1 MSLEEETDLVVE
13 HINKQLDAIIALIA
27 DINQTLKQI
36 NSEAKSGTE

>member
-13 HINKQLDAIIALIA
+13 HINKQLDDIIALIA